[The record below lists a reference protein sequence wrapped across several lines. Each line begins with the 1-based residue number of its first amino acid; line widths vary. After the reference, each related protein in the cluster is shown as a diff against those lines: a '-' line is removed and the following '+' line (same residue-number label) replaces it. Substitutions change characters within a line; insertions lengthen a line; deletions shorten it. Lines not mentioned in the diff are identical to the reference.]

1 MLQKDILIEY
11 TIYISYNMY
20 ISVDT
25 YIYIYIYMKKTLISE
40 LNTKVAIHCNYLFY
54 FSVCFYRLFLNII

>member
-20 ISVDT
+20 ISV
-25 YIYIYIYMKKTLISE
+25 IYIYVYIYEKHFNKWIKYKSSNSL
-40 LNTKVAIHCNYLFY
+40 HYLFY
-54 FSVCFYRLFLNII
+54 SSVCFYRLFLNII